1 MISVR
6 WLKWY
11 GLLKSEFPDTS
22 KSLSARSPLGGFSL
36 SIMTPGRL
44 GELGRPL
51 FLPATSRSGAFVLNC
66 VDRSLDFWGLVTFAM
81 VSLFSLALTGERNPG
96 NRRGL
101 RAGRRSCDD
110 GSQLSRRS
118 LRGRHQC
125 RPAYFHCQHR
135 LARSRGGTSRAPE
148 LPSTLRQF
156 LTPHAQPFSLGEPLS
171 L

>member
-22 KSLSARSPLGGFSL
+22 KSLSARSQLGGFSL

-66 VDRSLDFWGLVTFAM
+66 VDRSLDFWGLVTFAV
-81 VSLFSLALTGERNPG
+81 VSLFSLAPLGVAVV
-96 NRRGL
+96 
-101 RAGRRSCDD
+101 AGIIWVA
-110 GSQLSRRS
+110 L
-118 LRGRHQC
+118 
-125 RPAYFHCQHR
+125 
-135 LARSRGGTSRAPE
+135 
-148 LPSTLRQF
+148 LP
-156 LTPHAQPFSLGEPLS
+156 
-171 L
+171 